1 MRKIERRAALCLLIA
16 LALIAGLGLFC
27 FRYVTTANVWASYPF
42 NRHMYSNNGQLLSGT
57 ITDRDGDVL
66 TEVKDGERVFYPD
79 ATVRKATLHAVG
91 DPQGNIGTGALT
103 AFADQLSGYNLITG
117 GYSPLGS
124 RYTLALTIDAH
135 LNVTAY
141 KALDGRQGTVGVYN
155 YKTGEILCMVST
167 PSFDPMNPPDLSGT
181 DSEQYNGVYLN
192 RLLSSAQVPGSIFK
206 TVTLSAALENIS
218 DIESRSFRCTGETKV
233 GGTIVTCPKP
243 HGKLDIQSAFANSC
257 NGVFAELAAE
267 IGGDIMTHYVEKAG
281 LTTRMSINGIQT
293 AAGKYDVS
301 QADKG
306 QIGWSGV
313 GQYTDTVNPA
323 NMMTFMGAI
332 ANDGKAAIPR
342 LVSSVTSR
350 DTGLPSSWTKG
361 AQTDTLIEPGTA
373 AKVKDMMKNNVIKTY
388 GKDRFRDLDVGA
400 KSGTAEVGGGKR
412 PNAWFTGFL
421 DDPTHPYAFIVL
433 VENGGGGAS
442 VAGEIAAICI
452 DGMGGISAVVLRSCV
467 DKF

>member
-27 FRYVTTANVWASYPF
+27 FRYVTKASVWASYPF
-42 NRHMYSNNGQLLSGT
+42 NRHMYSNSGQLLSGT

-66 TEVKDGERVFYPD
+66 TEVKDGTRTFYPD

-103 AFADQLSGYNLITG
+103 AFADQLSGYNLVTG

-124 RYTLALTIDAH
+124 RHTLALTIDAH

-167 PSFDPMNPPDLSGT
+167 PSFDPMNPPNVSDT
-181 DSEQYNGVYLN
+181 NSEKYNGVYLN
-192 RLLSSAQVPGSIFK
+192 RFLSSAQVPGSIFK
-206 TVTLSAALENIS
+206 TVTLSAALESIP
-218 DIESRSFRCTGETKV
+218 DLKSRTFRCTGETEV
-233 GGTIVTCPKP
+233 GGSIITCPKP
-243 HGKLDIQSAFANSC
+243 HGKMDIQSAFANSC
-257 NGVFAELAAE
+257 NGVFAQLAAE
-267 IGGDIMTHYVEKAG
+267 MGGDTMTRYVEKAG
-281 LTTRMSINGIQT
+281 LTARMSVNGIQT

-332 ANDGKAAIPR
+332 ANNGKAAIPR
-342 LVSSVTSR
+342 LVGSVTSR
-350 DTGLPSSWTKG
+350 DTGLPSSWTSTS
-361 AQTDTLIEPGTA
+361 QTDTLIEPETA
-373 AKVKDMMKNNVIKTY
+373 STVKAMMKNNVVQTY

-421 DDPTHPYAFIVL
+421 DDPAHPYAFIVL

-442 VAGEIAAICI
+442 VAGEIAAT
-452 DGMGGISAVVLRSCV
+452 VLRACV